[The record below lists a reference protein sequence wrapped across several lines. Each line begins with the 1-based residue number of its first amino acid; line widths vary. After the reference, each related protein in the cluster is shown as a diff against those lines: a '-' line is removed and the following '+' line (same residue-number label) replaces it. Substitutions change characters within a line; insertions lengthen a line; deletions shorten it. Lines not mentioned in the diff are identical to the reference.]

1 MDGHQDSIDDR
12 TCLISEGE
20 CVMKQVILIL
30 IFTYIAIGVSKAQI
44 SEIKTTAV
52 SSMVDFD
59 LMQDIAL
66 QLPTLEELTNIGLE
80 YSPKIQKNIHLSQAE
95 KEKIFLEKR
104 FWTQHIQA
112 FFNVSTGNQGILIT
126 GLEGSNFNQIVNGY
140 RFGFNFNFPFY
151 ELFSRSPRIKL
162 AEYET
167 KAAQDV
173 IDEMKLLVE
182 EDISTAYFKLITA
195 QKIMISNTNF
205 LELATNSMLLSEK
218 KLMDNQTTFSEHT
231 RITEIKTL
239 AEERYH
245 RSYAEFLSA
254 FRSLEILVG
263 IKLSLLKN

>member
-1 MDGHQDSIDDR
+1 MRRKVLFAMGMWYAL
-12 TCLISEGE
+12 TF
-20 CVMKQVILIL
+20 QV
-30 IFTYIAIGVSKAQI
+30 SAQNE
-44 SEIKTTAV
+44 EIKTTEV

-59 LMQDIAL
+59 LSRDIAL
-66 QLPTLEELTNIGLE
+66 QLPSLEELTNTALE
-80 YSPKIQKNIHLSQAE
+80 YSPKIKKNINLSQAE
-95 KEKIFLEKR
+95 KEKIFLQR
-104 FWTQHIQA
+104 RTWSQHIQA
-112 FFNVSTGNQGILIT
+112 FVNASSGNQGILIT
-126 GLEGSNFNQIVNGY
+126 GIEGNNFNQIVNGY
-140 RFGFNFNFPFY
+140 RYGINLNLPIN
-151 ELFSRSPRIKL
+151 EILSRGPRIKL

-167 KAAQDV
+167 KAAED
-173 IDEMKLLVE
+173 IIGEMKLLVE
-182 EDISTAYFKLITA
+182 DEVSRAYFQLLTA
-195 QKIMISNTNF
+195 QKIMVSNTNF